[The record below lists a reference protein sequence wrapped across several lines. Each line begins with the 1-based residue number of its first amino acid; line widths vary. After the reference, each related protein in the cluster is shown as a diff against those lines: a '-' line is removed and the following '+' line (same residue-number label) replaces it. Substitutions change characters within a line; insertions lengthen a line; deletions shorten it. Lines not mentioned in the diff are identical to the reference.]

1 MNKFFVTVM
10 AGLASAT
17 TELYQES
24 FDSMVFAPQEKGWFV
39 KFYAP
44 WCPHCQALA
53 PVWDQFSDEH
63 PEVNVGAV
71 DCTDNSSKYLCVDYM
86 ISGYPTL
93 LYFPPVADDARKK
106 YYEYKKNRAIDGFAD
121 FVTNYDQM
129 WLKQ

>member
-1 MNKFFVTVM
+1 M
-10 AGLASAT
+10 AGMASAT
-17 TELYQES
+17 TELTRET
-24 FDSMVFAPQEKGWFV
+24 FDSTVFSKQEKGWFV

-53 PVWDQFSDEH
+53 PIWDQFSDEH

-71 DCTDNSSKYLCVDYM
+71 DCTAEASKSLCIDYN

-106 YYEYKKNRAIDGFAD
+106 HYEYKKNRNIDGFAD
-121 FVTNYDQM
+121 FVQNYDHM
-129 WLKQ
+129 WLQQ